1 VDIDFTKLLS
11 NGLIGADPQT
21 PVFRASPGQA
31 MRMRLVQPS
40 GHQRNNIFQLHGHV
54 WEEEPYTT
62 TANPIGGC
70 YSGVTII
77 APTVVC
83 STVIADNPVSTSDLV
98 NNRFSEWEGSQ
109 MGVGPGSHFDII
121 PSGGAGGTFKIAG
134 DYLFRTHQSF
144 TFDKGIWGILRVQ
157 PLLKK
162 IPGPITNGVND
173 GDPDPN
179 PPLVP

>member
-1 VDIDFTKLLS
+1 
-11 NGLIGADPQT
+11 
-21 PVFRASPGQA
+21 

-40 GHQRNNIFQLHGHV
+40 GHQRDNIFQLHGHV

-62 TANPIGGC
+62 TANPTGGC

-77 APTVVC
+77 APIVVC
-83 STVIADNPVSTSDLV
+83 STVIADNPVSTSNLV

-121 PSGGAGGTFKIAG
+121 PSGGAGGTFNIAG

-144 TFDKGIWGILRVQ
+144 TFDKGVWGILRVQ
-157 PLLKK
+157 PLQKK
-162 IPGPITNGVND
+162 IQGPITDGVND
-173 GDPDPN
+173 ADPDPN